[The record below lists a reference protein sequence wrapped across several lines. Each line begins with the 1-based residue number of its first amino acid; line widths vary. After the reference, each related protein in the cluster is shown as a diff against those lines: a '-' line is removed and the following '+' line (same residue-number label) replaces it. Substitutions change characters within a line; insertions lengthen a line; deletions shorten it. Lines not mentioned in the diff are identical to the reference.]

1 MKLHK
6 EVVHK
11 EVVHKEVVAKEL
23 KVNEVMDN
31 EVMDNEVM
39 DNEVMDNEVMA
50 KEVMPKEVML
60 VHKNKETNCRYSCD
74 LCGHNATTKTSLG
87 NWHRLLTIH
96 QPPAPP
102 PLTKFSHRGFLF

>member
-11 EVVHKEVVAKEL
+11 EVVHKEVVEKEVVHKELVAKEL
-23 KVNEVMDN
+23 KVKEVMDN
-31 EVMDNEVM
+31 EGMD
-39 DNEVMDNEVMA
+39 
-50 KEVMPKEVML
+50 KEGVL
-60 VHKNKETNCRYSCD
+60 LHKNKETNCRYACD

-87 NWHRLLTIH
+87 NWHRLLNIH
-96 QPPAPP
+96 HPLAPP